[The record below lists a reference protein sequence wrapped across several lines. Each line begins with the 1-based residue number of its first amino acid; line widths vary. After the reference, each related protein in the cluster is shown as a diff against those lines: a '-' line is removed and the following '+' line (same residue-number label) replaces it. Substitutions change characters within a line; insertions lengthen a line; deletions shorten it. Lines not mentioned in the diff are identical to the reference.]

1 MARAAAG
8 VVDVPDGKRSDQEGR
23 EHAEIMPHNIRGM
36 KRFIMVVDD
45 FYPDPV
51 AVRKRALAMTY
62 TEPESVVGWRT
73 KAYQPR
79 GIKELIEKKFNVRIP
94 VWEDDRDRIE
104 LCNGVFF
111 TSYAKG
117 DRAERVGIHYD
128 DPLRWVMFLIY
139 LTPNAPYNA
148 GTSLWQ
154 HRKTGLVKPPTPR
167 DAERLGVP
175 IPELHDIL
183 NRDAKVRSRWIEI
196 DRVGNVFNRAVM
208 FPGGFLHS
216 ASRHFGSGLEDG
228 RIYQSF
234 HFPVER

>member
-1 MARAAAG
+1 
-8 VVDVPDGKRSDQEGR
+8 
-23 EHAEIMPHNIRGM
+23 M
-36 KRFIMVVDD
+36 KRFLLVVDD
-45 FYPDPV
+45 FYPDPL

-73 KAYQPR
+73 LAWQPR
-79 GIKELIEKKFNVRIP
+79 GIKERIEEKFRVRIP
-94 VWEDDRDRIE
+94 EWEGDTSRIE

-111 TSYAKG
+111 TSYAQG

-139 LTPNAPYNA
+139 LTPDAPYDA

-154 HRKTGLVKPPTPR
+154 HRATGLVKPPTPR
-167 DAERLGVP
+167 DADRLGTTVGK
-175 IPELHDIL
+175 LAAIL
-183 NRDAKVRSRWIEI
+183 DRDAKTRSRWIEI

-234 HFPVER
+234 HFPVVR

>member
-1 MARAAAG
+1 MRITLPAA
-8 VVDVPDGKRSDQEGR
+8 DHP
-23 EHAEIMPHNIRGM
+23 PHNSEVM
-36 KRFIMVVDD
+36 KRFLLVVDD
-45 FYPDPV
+45 FYDDPQ

-79 GIKELIEKKFNVRIP
+79 GIKERIERKFGVRIP
-94 VWEDDRDRIE
+94 MWETDRDRIE

-139 LTPNAPYNA
+139 LTPNAPFDA

-154 HRKTGLVKPPTPR
+154 HRETGLVKPPTPS
-167 DAERLGVP
+167 DAKRLGRSVA
-175 IPELHDIL
+175 ELSAIL
-183 NRDAKVRSRWIEI
+183 DRDSKIRSRWIEI

-234 HFPVER
+234 HFPAER